1 MDQTN
6 TTRSILLVMIGVL
19 VAGSSLTAI
28 HTLSADSTNRS
39 HINDNNNNI
48 SPARQQQPVIQNAAI
63 SPSNEGDARRGD
75 VGISSD
81 ISDSGNVSANS
92 DIGVSGEVEEF
103 AMQQQQQQLQEQ
115 QQQAVPISAACGQ
128 VVSGVV
134 NLTANLNCGSGD
146 GIIVGGPNT
155 VINMNGFS
163 ITGPGQ
169 DSSKVAIM
177 VPNVDNVVVNG
188 PGSLSNFQAGV
199 LLTGANGFKISSVI
213 LSNNQ
218 IGTFMTGADNAQ
230 VQQNIIQGNSIGVA
244 SHSSTGASIDSNLM
258 NGNLL
263 AGITF
268 VNTQQSNVGMN
279 NVVGSQNGVFL
290 DGQSKQNTISANN
303 VLENVIDLNNANGL
317 PTNINANQY
326 VDNSCS
332 TSNPSGLCIGR

>member
-1 MDQTN
+1 MELERK
-6 TTRSILLVMIGVL
+6 RSILSI
-19 VAGSSLTAI
+19 AGSGLALLTLL
-28 HTLSADSTNRS
+28 TLSSVTMSVMSAT
-39 HINDNNNNI
+39 
-48 SPARQQQPVIQNAAI
+48 AQQQ
-63 SPSNEGDARRGD
+63 
-75 VGISSD
+75 
-81 ISDSGNVSANS
+81 
-92 DIGVSGEVEEF
+92 
-103 AMQQQQQQLQEQ
+103 EQ
-115 QQQAVPISAACGQ
+115 GSMTTGADELSFTSLSEQQAVASQTQEPSTNAACGQ

-134 NLTANLNCGSGD
+134 NLTANLNCSGD
-146 GIIVGGPNT
+146 GIIVGDPNT

-169 DSSKVAIM
+169 DSSKVGIM

-188 PGSLSNFQAGV
+188 PGSISNFQAGV
-199 LLTGANGFKISSVI
+199 LLTGATGFAINSVI

-218 IGTFMTGADNAQ
+218 IGTFMTGAENAQ

-244 SHSSTGASIDSNLM
+244 SHSSTGAAIDSNLM

-268 VNTQQSNVGMN
+268 VNSQQSSIAMN

-290 DGQSKQNTISANN
+290 DGQSIQNTISANN

-317 PTNINANQY
+317 PININANQY
-326 VDNSCS
+326 VDNSCE

>member
-1 MDQTN
+1 MNQTS
-6 TTRSILLVMIGVL
+6 TTRSIMFAIVAMGIVFSVSALVVGQMIP
-19 VAGSSLTAI
+19 TADAT
-28 HTLSADSTNRS
+28 HPGNK
-39 HINDNNNNI
+39 HNNDNDDDSNNGN
-48 SPARQQQPVIQNAAI
+48 SPAGVGT
-63 SPSNEGDARRGD
+63 SPGSGT
-75 VGISSD
+75 SS
-81 ISDSGNVSANS
+81 GGGGGG
-92 DIGVSGEVEEF
+92 DIGVGSGSGIGSFGTEM
-103 AMQQQQQQLQEQ
+103 AAQELTAAQ
-115 QQQAVPISAACGQ
+115 EASTNAACGQ

-134 NLTANLNCGSGD
+134 NLTANLNCSGD

-199 LLTGANGFKISSVI
+199 LLTGANGFKINSVI

-218 IGTFMTGADNAQ
+218 IGTFMTGAENAQ

-244 SHSSTGASIDSNLM
+244 SHSSTGAAIDSNLM

-268 VNTQQSNVGMN
+268 VNTQQSSVGMN

-326 VDNSCS
+326 VDNSCE

>member
-1 MDQTN
+1 MELE
-6 TTRSILLVMIGVL
+6 RKRRILSK
-19 VAGSSLTAI
+19 AGSWLALLTLL
-28 HTLSADSTNRS
+28 TLSSMTMG
-39 HINDNNNNI
+39 
-48 SPARQQQPVIQNAAI
+48 VM
-63 SPSNEGDARRGD
+63 
-75 VGISSD
+75 
-81 ISDSGNVSANS
+81 SAT
-92 DIGVSGEVEEF
+92 
-103 AMQQQQQQLQEQ
+103 AQQQQQGGMTTGADASSFTSLSE
-115 QQQAVPISAACGQ
+115 QQAVASQTQAASTNAACGQ

-134 NLTANLNCGSGD
+134 NLTANLNCSGD
-146 GIIVGGPNT
+146 GIVVGGPNT

-169 DSSKVAIM
+169 DSSKVGIM

-188 PGSLSNFQAGV
+188 PGSISNFQAGV
-199 LLTGANGFKISSVI
+199 LLTGANGFTINSVI

-218 IGTFMTGADNAQ
+218 IGTFMTGAENAQ
-230 VQQNIIQGNSIGVA
+230 VKQNIIQGNSIGVA
-244 SHSSTGASIDSNLM
+244 SHSSTGAAIDSNLM

-268 VNTQQSNVGMN
+268 VNTQQSSVGMN

-290 DGQSKQNTISANN
+290 DGQSKQNTLSANN

-326 VDNSCS
+326 VDNSCQ

>member
-92 DIGVSGEVEEF
+92 DIGVSGEIEEF

-115 QQQAVPISAACGQ
+115 QQHAVPISAACGQ

-213 LSNNQ
+213 LSDNQ

-244 SHSSTGASIDSNLM
+244 SHSSTGAAIDSNLM

>member
-1 MDQTN
+1 MDQRI
-6 TTRSILLVMIGVL
+6 TTRTIAVIIAAALVVSVG
-19 VAGSSLTAI
+19 SLTALQ
-28 HTLSADSTNRS
+28 TFPADATKPK
-39 HINDNNNNI
+39 HNDD
-48 SPARQQQPVIQNAAI
+48 
-63 SPSNEGDARRGD
+63 G
-75 VGISSD
+75 
-81 ISDSGNVSANS
+81 DSGNSNVINITPSQQSQLTPLGLGTSPNTGS
-92 DIGVSGEVEEF
+92 SVGSNNDF
-103 AMQQQQQQLQEQ
+103 ASQQSQAQPQQQQLQA
-115 QQQAVPISAACGQ
+115 QQAASSSSSAACGQ

-134 NLTANLNCGSGD
+134 NLTANLNCSSGD

-169 DSSKVAIM
+169 DSSKVGIM

-188 PGSLSNFQAGV
+188 PGSISNFQAGV
-199 LLTGANGFKISSVI
+199 LLTGANGFKINSAI

-218 IGTFMTGADNAQ
+218 IGTFMTGAENAQ

-244 SHSSTGASIDSNLM
+244 SHSSTGAAMDSNLM

-268 VNTQQSNVGMN
+268 VNTQQSSVGMN
-279 NVVGSQNGVFL
+279 NIVGSQNGVFL

-326 VDNSCS
+326 VDNSCE

>member
-1 MDQTN
+1 MELVGK
-6 TTRSILLVMIGVL
+6 RSSSSSISSMIVTSVL
-19 VAGSSLTAI
+19 VTLI
-28 HTLSADSTNRS
+28 TLSTLTIGIAT
-39 HINDNNNNI
+39 
-48 SPARQQQPVIQNAAI
+48 PVAA
-63 SPSNEGDARRGD
+63 
-75 VGISSD
+75 
-81 ISDSGNVSANS
+81 
-92 DIGVSGEVEEF
+92 
-103 AMQQQQQQLQEQ
+103 QQQQGGTPG
-115 QQQAVPISAACGQ
+115 AVAAASSSSAACGQ

-134 NLTANLNCGSGD
+134 NLTANLNCSGD

-169 DSSKVAIM
+169 DSSKVGIM

-188 PGSLSNFQAGV
+188 PGSISNFQAGV
-199 LLTGANGFKISSVI
+199 LLTGANGFKINSVI

-218 IGTFMTGADNAQ
+218 IGTFMTGAENAQ

-244 SHSSTGASIDSNLM
+244 SHSSTGAAMDSNLM

-263 AGITF
+263 AGITL
-268 VNTQQSNVGMN
+268 VNTQQSSVGMN
-279 NVVGSQNGVFL
+279 NIVGSQNGVFL

-317 PTNINANQY
+317 PTNINANQFT
-326 VDNSCS
+326 DNSCE

>member
-1 MDQTN
+1 MELEDKRS
-6 TTRSILLVMIGVL
+6 RSISSSKMIAASVL
-19 VAGSSLTAI
+19 VTLIAFSTLTIGMA
-28 HTLSADSTNRS
+28 T
-39 HINDNNNNI
+39 
-48 SPARQQQPVIQNAAI
+48 PAAA
-63 SPSNEGDARRGD
+63 
-75 VGISSD
+75 
-81 ISDSGNVSANS
+81 
-92 DIGVSGEVEEF
+92 
-103 AMQQQQQQLQEQ
+103 QQQQQQPQ
-115 QQQAVPISAACGQ
+115 QLPGETPGASSSSNAACGQ

-134 NLTANLNCGSGD
+134 NLTANLNCSGD
-146 GIIVGGPNT
+146 GLIVGGPNT

-169 DSSKVAIM
+169 DSSKVGIM

-188 PGSLSNFQAGV
+188 PGSISNFQAGV
-199 LLTGANGFKISSVI
+199 LLTGATGFAINSVI

-218 IGTFMTGADNAQ
+218 IGTFMTGAENAQ

-244 SHSSTGASIDSNLM
+244 SHSSTGSAIDSNLM

-268 VNTQQSNVGMN
+268 VNTQQSHVGMN

-290 DGQSKQNTISANN
+290 DGQSTQNTISANN

-326 VDNSCS
+326 TDNSCE

>member
-1 MDQTN
+1 MDQRN
-6 TTRSILLVMIGVL
+6 TKLILVVMIAALVSVSSLTMIHTSSVEATRPRDNDNDNTLTQQFQPVPQSMGTSPNSGSGNSD
-19 VAGSSLTAI
+19 VAGSGEFTV
-28 HTLSADSTNRS
+28 
-39 HINDNNNNI
+39 
-48 SPARQQQPVIQNAAI
+48 QQI
-63 SPSNEGDARRGD
+63 
-75 VGISSD
+75 
-81 ISDSGNVSANS
+81 
-92 DIGVSGEVEEF
+92 
-103 AMQQQQQQLQEQ
+103 Q
-115 QQQAVPISAACGQ
+115 QQQASSTNAACGQ

-134 NLTANLNCGSGD
+134 NLTSNLNCSGD

-169 DSSKVAIM
+169 DSSKVGIM

-199 LLTGANGFKISSVI
+199 LLTGATGFSINSVI

-218 IGTFMTGADNAQ
+218 IGTFMTGAENAQ

-244 SHSSTGASIDSNLM
+244 SHSSTGAAIDSNLM

-268 VNTQQSNVGMN
+268 VNSQQSNIGMN

-326 VDNSCS
+326 VDNSCG

>member
-1 MDQTN
+1 MELVGK
-6 TTRSILLVMIGVL
+6 RSSSSSISSMIVTSVL
-19 VAGSSLTAI
+19 VTLI
-28 HTLSADSTNRS
+28 TLSTLTIGIAT
-39 HINDNNNNI
+39 
-48 SPARQQQPVIQNAAI
+48 PVAA
-63 SPSNEGDARRGD
+63 
-75 VGISSD
+75 
-81 ISDSGNVSANS
+81 
-92 DIGVSGEVEEF
+92 
-103 AMQQQQQQLQEQ
+103 QQQQQGGTPG
-115 QQQAVPISAACGQ
+115 AVAAASSSSAACGQ

-134 NLTANLNCGSGD
+134 NLTANLNCSGD

-169 DSSKVAIM
+169 DSSKVGIM

-188 PGSLSNFQAGV
+188 PGSISNFQAGV
-199 LLTGANGFKISSVI
+199 LLTGANGFKINSVI

-218 IGTFMTGADNAQ
+218 IGTFMTGAENAQ

-244 SHSSTGASIDSNLM
+244 SHSSTGAAMDSNLM

-268 VNTQQSNVGMN
+268 VNTQQSSVGMN

-317 PTNINANQY
+317 PTNINANQFT
-326 VDNSCS
+326 DNSCE

>member
-1 MDQTN
+1 MAQKN
-6 TTRSILLVMIGVL
+6 TIRSILAVMIAAAL
-19 VAGSSLTAI
+19 VVSIGSLTAL
-28 HTLSADSTNRS
+28 HTLPADATKPKHNDDDNG
-39 HINDNNNNI
+39 NDNNN
-48 SPARQQQPVIQNAAI
+48 
-63 SPSNEGDARRGD
+63 SNGDNVVNTLPLQSQMTPQSMGTTPNTGGVVGGGD
-75 VGISSD
+75 
-81 ISDSGNVSANS
+81 
-92 DIGVSGEVEEF
+92 F
-103 AMQQQQQQLQEQ
+103 ATQQQQQQQLQP
-115 QQQAVPISAACGQ
+115 QAASTNAACGQ

-134 NLTANLNCGSGD
+134 NLTANLNCSGGD
-146 GIIVGGPNT
+146 GIVVGGPNT

-169 DSSKVAIM
+169 DSSKVGIM

-188 PGSLSNFQAGV
+188 PGSISNFQAGV
-199 LLTGANGFKISSVI
+199 LLTGATGFTINSVI

-218 IGTFMTGADNAQ
+218 IGTFMTGAENAQ

-244 SHSSTGASIDSNLM
+244 SHSSTGAAIDSNLM

-268 VNTQQSNVGMN
+268 VNSQQSNIGMN

-290 DGQSKQNTISANN
+290 DGQSKGNTISANN
-303 VLENVIDLNNANGL
+303 VLENVVDLNNANGL

-326 VDNSCS
+326 VDNSCD

>member
-1 MDQTN
+1 MDQRS
-6 TTRSILLVMIGVL
+6 TTRSILAVMIAASL
-19 VAGSSLTAI
+19 VISVGSLTVLHALPVDATKPK
-28 HTLSADSTNRS
+28 HND
-39 HINDNNNNI
+39 DNNNGNNNGNNVVNTLPQQSQLNPLSMGA
-48 SPARQQQPVIQNAAI
+48 SPNTGG
-63 SPSNEGDARRGD
+63 S
-75 VGISSD
+75 
-81 ISDSGNVSANS
+81 
-92 DIGVSGEVEEF
+92 VSGSGDF
-103 AMQQQQQQLQEQ
+103 AT
-115 QQQAVPISAACGQ
+115 QQQAQPQPQPQQQAASTNAACGQ

-134 NLTANLNCGSGD
+134 NLNANLNCSGD

-169 DSSKVAIM
+169 DSSKVGIM

-188 PGSLSNFQAGV
+188 PGTLSNFQAGV
-199 LLTGANGFKISSVI
+199 LLTGANGFKINSAI

-218 IGTFMTGADNAQ
+218 IGTFMTGAENAQ

-244 SHSSTGASIDSNLM
+244 SHSSTGAAIDSNLM

-268 VNTQQSNVGMN
+268 VNTQQSRIEMN

-290 DGQSKQNTISANN
+290 DGQSAGNALSANN
-303 VLENVIDLNNANGL
+303 VLENIIDLNNANGL
-317 PTNINANQY
+317 PTNINTNQFM
-326 VDNSCS
+326 DNSCQ

>member
-1 MDQTN
+1 MELEDKRS
-6 TTRSILLVMIGVL
+6 RSISSSKMIAASVL
-19 VAGSSLTAI
+19 VTLIAFSTLTIGMA
-28 HTLSADSTNRS
+28 T
-39 HINDNNNNI
+39 
-48 SPARQQQPVIQNAAI
+48 PAAAQQQQP
-63 SPSNEGDARRGD
+63 
-75 VGISSD
+75 
-81 ISDSGNVSANS
+81 
-92 DIGVSGEVEEF
+92 
-103 AMQQQQQQLQEQ
+103 QQQPGETPG
-115 QQQAVPISAACGQ
+115 ASSSSNAACGQ

-134 NLTANLNCGSGD
+134 NLTANLNCSGD
-146 GIIVGGPNT
+146 GLIVGGPNT

-169 DSSKVAIM
+169 DSSKVGIM

-188 PGSLSNFQAGV
+188 PGSISTFQAGV
-199 LLTGANGFKISSVI
+199 LLTGATGFTINSVI

-218 IGTFMTGADNAQ
+218 IGTFMTGAENAQ

-244 SHSSTGASIDSNLM
+244 SHSSTGSAIDSNLM

-268 VNTQQSNVGMN
+268 VNTQQSHVGMN

-290 DGQSKQNTISANN
+290 DGQSTQNTIAANN

-326 VDNSCS
+326 SDNSCE

>member
-1 MDQTN
+1 MNQIN
-6 TTRSILLVMIGVL
+6 TTRTILAVIIAVALVVSVG
-19 VAGSSLTAI
+19 SLTALYTFPADATKPK
-28 HTLSADSTNRS
+28 HNDDDDDNGSGNSNVVNTLPQQPQLAPLSMETAANTGGNVESDDVATL
-39 HINDNNNNI
+39 
-48 SPARQQQPVIQNAAI
+48 QQQAQPQ
-63 SPSNEGDARRGD
+63 P
-75 VGISSD
+75 
-81 ISDSGNVSANS
+81 
-92 DIGVSGEVEEF
+92 
-103 AMQQQQQQLQEQ
+103 QQLQQ
-115 QQQAVPISAACGQ
+115 YNNTAQQAASTNAACGQ

-134 NLTANLNCGSGD
+134 NLTANLNCNSGD

-169 DSSKVAIM
+169 DSSKVGIM

-199 LLTGANGFKISSVI
+199 LLTGANGFTINSVI

-218 IGTFMTGADNAQ
+218 IGTFMTGAENAQ
-230 VQQNIIQGNSIGVA
+230 VKQNIIQGNSIGVA
-244 SHSSTGASIDSNLM
+244 SHSSTGGAIDSNLM

-268 VNTQQSNVGMN
+268 VNTQQSSVGMN

-326 VDNSCS
+326 VDNSCQ

>member
-1 MDQTN
+1 MELEGK
-6 TTRSILLVMIGVL
+6 RSSISSMIAASVL
-19 VAGSSLTAI
+19 ITLITLSTLTIGTAI
-28 HTLSADSTNRS
+28 
-39 HINDNNNNI
+39 
-48 SPARQQQPVIQNAAI
+48 PAAAQQQQPGSGGTPA
-63 SPSNEGDARRGD
+63 EGAPA
-75 VGISSD
+75 STST
-81 ISDSGNVSANS
+81 N
-92 DIGVSGEVEEF
+92 
-103 AMQQQQQQLQEQ
+103 
-115 QQQAVPISAACGQ
+115 AACGQ

-134 NLTANLNCGSGD
+134 NLTSNLNCSGD

-155 VINMNGFS
+155 VVNMNGFS

-169 DSSKVAIM
+169 DSSKVGIM

-199 LLTGANGFKISSVI
+199 LLTGATGFTINSVI

-218 IGTFMTGADNAQ
+218 IGTFMTGAENAQ

-244 SHSSTGASIDSNLM
+244 SHSSTGAAIDSNLM

-268 VNTQQSNVGMN
+268 VNSQQSSIGMN

-326 VDNSCS
+326 VDNSCQ
-332 TSNPSGLCIGR
+332 TSNPSGMCIGR

>member
-1 MDQTN
+1 MDPRN
-6 TTRSILLVMIGVL
+6 TTKSTLAIVIAAALVLSIG
-19 VAGSSLTAI
+19 SLTAL
-28 HTLSADSTNRS
+28 HTLPADATKPKHNDDDDNDDN
-39 HINDNNNNI
+39 NDNNGPG
-48 SPARQQQPVIQNAAI
+48 SGADTATAFQLTTAQD
-63 SPSNEGDARRGD
+63 PSTN
-75 VGISSD
+75 
-81 ISDSGNVSANS
+81 
-92 DIGVSGEVEEF
+92 
-103 AMQQQQQQLQEQ
+103 
-115 QQQAVPISAACGQ
+115 AACGQ

-134 NLTANLNCGSGD
+134 NLTANLNCSSGD

-169 DSSKVAIM
+169 DSSKVGIM

-188 PGSLSNFQAGV
+188 PGSISNFQAGV
-199 LLTGANGFKISSVI
+199 LLTGATGFAINSVI

-218 IGTFMTGADNAQ
+218 IGTFMTGAENAQ

-244 SHSSTGASIDSNLM
+244 SHSSTGAAIDSNLM

-268 VNTQQSNVGMN
+268 VNSQQSNIAMN

-290 DGQSKQNTISANN
+290 DGQSDGNAVNANN
-303 VLENVIDLNNANGL
+303 VLENIIDINNANGL
-317 PTNINANQY
+317 PTNINANQFT
-326 VDNSCS
+326 DNSCQ

>member
-1 MDQTN
+1 MIVA
-6 TTRSILLVMIGVL
+6 SGMVALL
-19 VAGSSLTAI
+19 
-28 HTLSADSTNRS
+28 TLSIIAA
-39 HINDNNNNI
+39 NI
-48 SPARQQQPVIQNAAI
+48 PVAAAQQQQPGDGTPGAAA
-63 SPSNEGDARRGD
+63 STN
-75 VGISSD
+75 
-81 ISDSGNVSANS
+81 
-92 DIGVSGEVEEF
+92 
-103 AMQQQQQQLQEQ
+103 
-115 QQQAVPISAACGQ
+115 AACGQ

-134 NLTANLNCGSGD
+134 NLTSNLNCSGD

-169 DSSKVAIM
+169 DSSKVGIM

-199 LLTGANGFKISSVI
+199 LLTGATGFSINSVI

-218 IGTFMTGADNAQ
+218 IGTFMTGAENAQ

-244 SHSSTGASIDSNLM
+244 SHSSTGAAIDSNLM

-268 VNTQQSNVGMN
+268 VNSQQSSIGMN

-326 VDNSCS
+326 VDNSCG